1 MTFLVNLIKSAPT
14 EFLKDNATHVTGHY
28 WLYEGMLECLGGG
41 FLNLGEAA
49 VPSLGGL
56 SESELIGLANDYF
69 NYDTGNHVSVEDVS
83 TDEQI
88 KKLTKELADLL
99 GKKGETFFFANISS
113 DEINTHSNIPED
125 RLVEF
130 LLELSKSLLADKYD

>member
-41 FLNLGEAA
+41 FVNLGEAA

-56 SESELIGLANDYF
+56 SELELMKLVKTYFGGSLDFLTDDEDLKYQLQTLATYSKDDLESHEIEVHY
-69 NYDTGNHVSVEDVS
+69 EDMNGHEGSSDVCLI
-83 TDEQI
+83 DLGHRAFQRIEF
-88 KKLTKELADLL
+88 LENELAKL
-99 GKKGETFFFANISS
+99 K
-113 DEINTHSNIPED
+113 
-125 RLVEF
+125 
-130 LLELSKSLLADKYD
+130 